1 MRTIDGESLFG
12 LQTTDE
18 NWQLAVIK
26 EAAAVIFKVSAS
38 FVYFMFCQA
47 DKWEKEVVTWVCLA

>member
-1 MRTIDGESLFG
+1 MCPVV

-26 EAAAVIFKVSAS
+26 EAAAVIFKVS
-38 FVYFMFCQA
+38 FCI
-47 DKWEKEVVTWVCLA
+47 